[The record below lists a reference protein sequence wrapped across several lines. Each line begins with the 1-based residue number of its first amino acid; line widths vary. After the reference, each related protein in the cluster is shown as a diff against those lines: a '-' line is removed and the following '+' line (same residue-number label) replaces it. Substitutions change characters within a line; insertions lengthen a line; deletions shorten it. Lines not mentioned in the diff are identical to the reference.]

1 MRSACSPPHW
11 LGQSGG
17 LTCLASEAEC
27 GQGQQ
32 GEHAG
37 PHGVSLRWLWSAQTP
52 VFPPASSTIYTLGPA
67 LEARVGCPITVGAG
81 SRGLCQGYLGSSAP
95 DL

>member
-1 MRSACSPPHW
+1 MLPSSLRP
-11 LGQSGG
+11 SGR
-17 LTCLASEAEC
+17 LTCLASKAEC

-32 GEHAG
+32 GEEHVA
-37 PHGVSLRWLWSAQTP
+37 PHGVSLRWLWVCCSKSAVSTSLQHHLYSGP
-52 VFPPASSTIYTLGPA
+52 CPGDQGGPPDHSAG
-67 LEARVGCPITVGAG
+67 G